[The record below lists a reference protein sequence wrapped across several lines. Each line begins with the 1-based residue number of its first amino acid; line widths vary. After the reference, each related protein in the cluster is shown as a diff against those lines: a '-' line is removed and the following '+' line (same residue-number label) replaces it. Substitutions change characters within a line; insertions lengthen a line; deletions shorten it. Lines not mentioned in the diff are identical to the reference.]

1 VSYRLSS
8 PDLARDRN
16 LFSSRKFASH
26 DVEKHLELGAGKTRY
41 EQIKKLVRY
50 GGVISAILSLKTRTA
65 IPSKRSGQRRK
76 CVTKSSVKH
85 AEEFDSPFADVVHRA
100 RMASVVTPD
109 LRSSLSYRKG
119 VGIDL
124 SRESEVVC
132 PAFRMKLWVVLS
144 TLR

>member
-1 VSYRLSS
+1 M
-8 PDLARDRN
+8 
-16 LFSSRKFASH
+16 
-26 DVEKHLELGAGKTRY
+26 
-41 EQIKKLVRY
+41 
-50 GGVISAILSLKTRTA
+50 ISAILSLKTRTA
-65 IPSKRSGQRRK
+65 IPSTVWSEKE
-76 CVTKSSVKH
+76 SSVKH

-109 LRSSLSYRKG
+109 LRSSLGYRKG

-144 TLR
+144 SLR